1 MHFYF
6 EIIQDF
12 YISSTGMRF
21 YYSSWWQLSWMEPK
35 AFSSIVDWCTVI
47 GRHAALQ
54 IQTRE
59 PIKNIRMASLY

>member
-1 MHFYF
+1 MHFLLWDHS
-6 EIIQDF
+6 DF

-21 YYSSWWQLSWMEPK
+21 LLLVMVTLSWMEPK